1 MAQTY
6 LLKTPDGEEV
16 HVETSQAGETI
27 TTPSG
32 KQVEVPTLREMKKLP
47 LVEPEKTTVKRKWSL
62 GQSILL
68 VVGLLITFVS
78 IVAIIMFTVIFPAP
92 MQTVER
98 ELPAEVVKVIEG
110 DIDSWDL
117 DRMIDFWDFATQRD
131 ALDQL
136 RANGGIDRFMIDTA
150 QNRQFSL
157 IGSVIGL
164 FAGMVLMV
172 ASFFL
177 PGTKVE

>member
-32 KQVEVPTLREMKKLP
+32 KQVEVPTLRELKKLP

-68 VVGLLITFVS
+68 VFGLLIAFFS
-78 IVAIIMFTVIFPAP
+78 LGGILMFTVIFPAP
-92 MQTVER
+92 WQTIET
-98 ELPAEVVKVIEG
+98 ELPTEVVEVIEG
-110 DIDSWDL
+110 DIDTWNL
-117 DRMIDFWDFATQRD
+117 ERMLGFWEFATQKD
-131 ALDQL
+131 VMDQM
-136 RANGGIDRFMIDTA
+136 RSNGGIDRFYIDTA
-150 QNRQFSL
+150 RNRQMSL
-157 IGSVIGL
+157 IGSVVGL
-164 FAGMVLMV
+164 VVGLAMMIT
-172 ASFFL
+172 SFLL
-177 PGTKVE
+177 PGKKVA